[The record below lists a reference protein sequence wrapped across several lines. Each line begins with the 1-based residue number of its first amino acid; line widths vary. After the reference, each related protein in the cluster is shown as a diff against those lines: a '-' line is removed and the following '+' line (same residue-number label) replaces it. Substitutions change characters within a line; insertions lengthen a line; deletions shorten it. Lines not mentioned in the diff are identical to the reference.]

1 MKLMP
6 LYGEKRGKYALLIN
20 KDKISKLIGTPLA
33 IVVLIVSLS
42 TSITVYYLVDRNSQ
56 NDTRV
61 RFDYYKQLLITKM
74 QNQMDQY
81 AQALRGAAGL
91 FYGSS
96 EVTRTD
102 WKHYVDT
109 LDIQGYYPG
118 IQGMGYSQ
126 MIHGKDKATNIEQ
139 VRAQGF
145 SQYDVYPSGTRNEYS
160 PILYIEP
167 FDWRN
172 QRAFGFDMYS
182 DKSMKEAMDRARDT
196 GRVSVTDKVILMQE
210 TVQDTQVGFIMY
222 IPVYSHPASTN
233 LNLEERRKLIRGFV
247 YSPFRMKDL
256 MREITNT
263 VGDYLDVKVYD
274 GAEVTP
280 YTLMYNSKEGSDEND
295 DRYLEEK
302 IVQNIGGRPWTVVIN
317 TGDDFNQYIRQ
328 SDQSIFV
335 LICGLVISILLFI
348 ITWSLSTSRVRA
360 IRLAE
365 KMTAD
370 LRISEE
376 RYALSVAGSSDGLWD
391 WNIKDRSLYLSPR
404 FKKLLHYSDTELA
417 NETKALTM
425 LAHPDDYEEANSA
438 LQNHLKKREPFD
450 IECRLRQRNG
460 EYAWFRIKGQA
471 IWDKSGN
478 ALRMAGSLSD
488 INDRKLAA
496 IYLQKQKHEL
506 EIANKYKSEFLA
518 NMSHELRTP
527 LNSILVL
534 SNLLSE
540 DRVNIVNQK
549 QREQA
554 GIIYKCGAELLD
566 LITDILDL
574 SKIEAGK
581 MDIYVDK
588 LSIVDFGQEIN
599 MLFKTTAEDKGLS
612 FNVVIDE
619 NVPKYIFTDHKRL
632 YQVVKN
638 LCSNALKF
646 TSIGSVNVRFY
657 RPSSVSGIND
667 SMDLKNTICISISD
681 TGIGIPEDKFE
692 LIFQAFRQAD
702 GTTSRQYGGTG
713 LGLTISR
720 EIVTLLG
727 GAITVESEQSKGSVF
742 TVYVKT
748 TSESSETTSEVEVIK
763 EEVFIEKSIPQVQ
776 EPQVDQKNMLNA
788 RVLLV
793 DDDIRNIYAMTALLE
808 SYGCSVIYAENGAD
822 AVDLV
827 EHDGQFD
834 VILMDMMMPIMDGYT
849 AMKTLR
855 KDPSFNIPI
864 IALTAKAMAG
874 DREKCINSG
883 ANEYLAKPV
892 KKDELIP
899 MIEKMLKNES
909 GKPIDSSEGGI

>member
-1 MKLMP
+1 MP
-6 LYGEKRGKYALLIN
+6 LYVEKGGKYTLLIDKN
-20 KDKISKLIGTPLA
+20 KISKLIGTPLA
-33 IVVLIVSLS
+33 IVVLLVSLS

-126 MIHGKDKATNIEQ
+126 MIHGKDKAANIEL

-145 SQYDVYPSGTRNEYS
+145 SQYDVYPSGIRDEYS

-182 DKSMKEAMDRARDT
+182 DKSMKEAMDRARNT
-196 GRVSVTDKVILMQE
+196 GKVSVTDKVILMQE

-222 IPVYSHPASTN
+222 IPVYSTPNSSSLTID
-233 LNLEERRKLIRGFV
+233 ERRKMIKGFV

-302 IVQNIGGRPWTVVIN
+302 IVKDIGGRPWTVVIN

-335 LICGLVISILLFI
+335 LICGLVISVLLFI

-365 KMTAD
+365 KMTSD

-404 FKKLLHYSDTELA
+404 FKKLLHYNDSELA
-417 NETKALTM
+417 NETEALTK
-425 LAHPDDYEEANSA
+425 LTHPDDYEEANTA
-438 LQNHLKKREPFD
+438 LQNHLNRREPFD

-471 IWDKSGN
+471 IWDKSGKP
-478 ALRMAGSLSD
+478 LRMAGSLSD

-506 EIANKYKSEFLA
+506 EVANKYKSEFLA

-540 DRVNIVNQK
+540 DKVNVVNQQ

-554 GIIYKCGAELLD
+554 GIIYKCGTELLD

-581 MDIYVDK
+581 MDIYIDK
-588 LSIVDFGQEIN
+588 LSVQDFGQEIN
-599 MLFKTTAEDKGLS
+599 MLFKTIAEDKGLS
-612 FNVVIDE
+612 FGVNIDE

-638 LCSNALKF
+638 LCSNAIKF
-646 TSIGSVNVRFY
+646 TGEGSVNVRFY
-657 RPSSVSGIND
+657 MPSSVSGIND
-667 SMDLKNTICISISD
+667 SMDVRNTICISITD
-681 TGIGIPEDKFE
+681 TGIGIPQDKFE

-727 GAITVESEQSKGSVF
+727 GGITVESEKGKGSVF

-748 TSESSETTSEVEVIK
+748 NGESSGTMSEVDVVKDDSNEAQPIR
-763 EEVFIEKSIPQVQ
+763 EIQG
-776 EPQVDQKNMLNA
+776 EPVDAKNMLHA

-808 SYGCSVIYAENGAD
+808 SYGCSVVYAENGAD
-822 AVDLV
+822 SVDLV
-827 EHDGQFD
+827 KSDGRFD
-834 VILMDMMMPIMDGYT
+834 IILMDMMMPVMDGYT
-849 AMKTLR
+849 AMRTLR

-864 IALTAKAMAG
+864 IALTAKAMVG
-874 DREKCINSG
+874 DREKCINAG
-883 ANEYLAKPV
+883 ANDYLAKPV

-899 MIEKMLKNES
+899 LIQRMLKKAS
-909 GKPIDSSEGGI
+909 DKPIDSSEGGI

>member
-1 MKLMP
+1 M
-6 LYGEKRGKYALLIN
+6 GRRGGKCTLLI
-20 KDKISKLIGTPLA
+20 DREKISKLIGTPLA

-42 TSITVYYLVDRNSQ
+42 TSVTVYYLVDRNNQ

-126 MIHGKDKATNIEQ
+126 LIKNSDKLANIEL
-139 VRAQGF
+139 VRSQGF
-145 SQYDVYPSGTRNEYS
+145 SQYDIYPSGTREEYS

-182 DKSMKEAMDRARDT
+182 DKSMKEAMDRARNT
-196 GRVSVTDKVILMQE
+196 GKVSVTDKVILMQE

-222 IPVYSHPASTN
+222 IPVYATPNDSK
-233 LNLEERRKLIRGFV
+233 LNIEERRHLIKGFV

-280 YTLMYNSKEGSDEND
+280 YTLMYNSKDGSDESD
-295 DRYLEEK
+295 DRYLEEM
-302 IVQNIGGRPWTVVIN
+302 IVLDIGGRPWTIAIN

-365 KMTAD
+365 KMTSD

-391 WNIKDRSLYLSPR
+391 WNIRERSLYLSPR
-404 FKKLLHYSDTELA
+404 FKKLLHYSDNDLA
-417 NETKALTM
+417 NETEALTK
-425 LAHPDDYEEANSA
+425 LAHPEDYEEANTA

-450 IECRLRQRNG
+450 IECRLRQRNN

-471 IWDKSGN
+471 IWDKTGKP
-478 ALRMAGSLSD
+478 LRMAGSLSD

-506 EIANKYKSEFLA
+506 EVANKYKSEFLA

-540 DRVNIVNQK
+540 DTVNIVNIK

-588 LSIVDFGQEIN
+588 LNTLDFGEELN
-599 MLFKTTAEDKGLS
+599 MLFKTIAEDKGLS
-612 FNVVIDE
+612 FEVRVEE
-619 NVPKYIFTDHKRL
+619 NVPRYIYTDHKRL
-632 YQVVKN
+632 YQVLKN
-638 LCSNALKF
+638 LCSNAIKF
-646 TSIGSVNVRFY
+646 TSSGSVRVRFY
-657 RPSSVSGIND
+657 RPDSVSGIND
-667 SMDLKNTICISISD
+667 SMDVTNTICISITD
-681 TGIGIPEDKFE
+681 TGIGIPEDKYE

-720 EIVTLLG
+720 EILTLLG
-727 GAITVESEQSKGSVF
+727 GAITVESEKGKGSVF

-748 TSESSETTSEVEVIK
+748 NDESP
-763 EEVFIEKSIPQVQ
+763 EEYIEAVHHVDDLI
-776 EPQVDQKNMLNA
+776 VDQQINEIQELLVDSKSMLHA

-808 SYGCSVIYAENGAD
+808 SHGCSVVYAENGAD
-822 AVDLV
+822 AVDIIKS
-827 EHDGQFD
+827 DGKFD

-849 AMKTLR
+849 AMRTLR
-855 KDPSFNIPI
+855 KDPRFNIPI
-864 IALTAKAMAG
+864 IALTAKAMVG
-874 DREKCINSG
+874 DREKCINAG

-899 MIEKMLKNES
+899 LIQKVLKNEPS
-909 GKPIDSSEGGI
+909 KPIDSSEGGI